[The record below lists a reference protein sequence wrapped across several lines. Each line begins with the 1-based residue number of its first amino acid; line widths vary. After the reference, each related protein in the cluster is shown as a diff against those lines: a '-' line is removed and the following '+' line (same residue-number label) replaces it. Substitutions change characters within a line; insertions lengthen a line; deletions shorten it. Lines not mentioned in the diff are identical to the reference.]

1 MKKSTDFRS
10 DGSQH
15 VTELVE
21 APHVAEFLND
31 IVARFDLQFRLTYV
45 NHAVE
50 RATGRPAGDF
60 IGKTLHDLGI
70 PAHQV
75 TQWNSQ
81 LNEVF
86 RSGNASETQFAWPCP
101 TGLRHFMSRWMPEI
115 DAEGRVISVVCVTRD
130 VTEVAALRDRV
141 RDLESLVIRGDL
153 HKPKTNSAM
162 SAEAAAEYYR
172 AIVESSDD
180 AIISKTPDGLV
191 TSWNSA
197 AQSIFGYSSEEM
209 LGKTLL
215 VLLPPEK
222 SDEERFILERIQAG
236 ETVEH
241 FETIRIHKD
250 GRRVNVSVT
259 TSPIRDRMGNVIG
272 ASKIARDITAQK
284 VAEQQLK
291 LTASVFTS
299 TSEGILITD
308 RKGLIVDINDAF
320 SRITGYSKE
329 EVLGQDARMF
339 RSSRQGPEVF
349 RFMRMALR
357 QLGEWRGEVWS
368 RRKDGQ
374 SYSVIL
380 TISSVRDADGDVQ
393 NYVALFSDIT
403 PLKLQQEQLE
413 HSAQFDP
420 LTDLPNRLLLSDRL
434 HQAMAMCQRQNQ
446 SLAVLYLDLDGFKAI
461 NDHYGHDVGD
471 ALLVAVSNRM
481 KLALRDMDTLARIGG
496 DEFVAVLANI
506 DSTQDCIQLVERVL
520 FACAESVHIQGQ
532 ELKTTASIGVTIYPQ
547 DDAEADQL
555 MRHADQAMFEAK
567 QNGKNRIY
575 MFDAA
580 LDAEVKTR
588 SLQQERIALA
598 LLLHEFVL
606 HYQPKVNMRTGAL
619 VGVEALIRWE
629 HPEKGLLYPAVF
641 LPAIEK
647 HPLSETVGSWVIQSA
662 LWQMNEWKRLGLTIP
677 ISVNV
682 SARQFQQQNFATH
695 LSEALANHPDMDAR
709 CLELEILET
718 SALEDIGSV
727 TKIMQDCHRLGVIFA
742 IDDFGTGYS
751 SLTYLRRLPVEMLK
765 IDQSFVRDMLHDP
778 DDLAIVKGVIGLAS
792 AFHKHVIAE
801 GVESVA
807 IGKKLI
813 ELGCDLAQG
822 YAIARPMAGSQIPDW
837 SSTWE
842 PPALWA
848 RADC

>member
-1 MKKSTDFRS
+1 MKRSTDFRS
-10 DGSQH
+10 DDSQQ
-15 VTELVE
+15 VKESVE
-21 APHVAEFLND
+21 AVHVAEFLND
-31 IVARFDLQFRLTYV
+31 IVARFDPQFRLTYV
-45 NHAVE
+45 SHAVE
-50 RATGRPAGDF
+50 HASGKRAGDF
-60 IGKTLHDLGI
+60 IGKTL
-70 PAHQV
+70 QV
-75 TQWNSQ
+75 LDMPNHLVSQCNSH
-81 LNEVF
+81 LSEVF
-86 RSGNASETQFAWPCP
+86 RSGHASETQFAWPCP
-101 TGLRHFMSRWMPEI
+101 TGLRHLMSRWIPEF
-115 DAEGRVISVVCVTRD
+115 DTGGRVTSVACVTRD
-130 VTEVAALRDRV
+130 VTEVTALREKV
-141 RDLESLVIRGDL
+141 RDLESLVIRGEL
-153 HKPKTNSAM
+153 HKLKTNSAM
-162 SAEAAAEYYR
+162 SVETAAEYYQ

-191 TSWNSA
+191 TSWNPA
-197 AQSIFGYSSEEM
+197 AQTIFGYSSQEM
-209 LGKTLL
+209 LGKSLL

-236 ETVEH
+236 ETVDH
-241 FETIRIHKD
+241 FETVRIHKD

-284 VAEQQLK
+284 VAQQQLK

-329 EVLGQDARMF
+329 EVVGQDTRLF

-349 RFMRMALR
+349 RFMRTALR

-380 TISSVRDADGDVQ
+380 TISSVRDADGNVQ

-413 HSAQFDP
+413 HSAHFDP

-446 SLAVLYLDLDGFKAI
+446 SLAVLYLDLDGFKTI
-461 NDHYGHDVGD
+461 NDQYGHDMGD
-471 ALLVAVSNRM
+471 ALLVSISNRM

-496 DEFVAVLANI
+496 DEFVAVLTNI

-520 FACAESVHIQGQ
+520 YACAEAVHIQGQ
-532 ELKTTASIGVTIYPQ
+532 ELKITASIGVTIYPQ

-567 QNGKNRIY
+567 QHGKNRIY

-588 SLQQERIALA
+588 NLLQERIALA
-598 LLLHEFVL
+598 LLQHEFVL
-606 HYQPKVNMRTGAL
+606 HYQPKVDMRTGAL
-619 VGVEALIRWE
+619 VGVEALIRWQ
-629 HPEKGLLYPAVF
+629 HPEKGLLSPAVF

-647 HPLSETVGSWVIQSA
+647 HHLSETLGAWVIQSA
-662 LWQMNEWKRLGLTIP
+662 LKQMHDWRQLGLTIP
-677 ISVNV
+677 VSINI
-682 SARQFQQQNFATH
+682 SARQFQQPNFAAH

-718 SALEDIGSV
+718 SALEDIGLV
-727 TKIMQDCHRLGVIFA
+727 TKIMQDCHRLGVLFA

-751 SLTYLRRLPVEMLK
+751 SLTYLRRLPVETLK
-765 IDQSFVRDMLHDP
+765 IDQSFVRDMLDDP

-792 AFHKHVIAE
+792 AFHKQVIAE

-822 YAIARPMAGSQIPDW
+822 YAIARPMAGGQITEW
-837 SSTWE
+837 AATWE
-842 PPALWA
+842 PPSLWTQV
-848 RADC
+848 D